1 MRLRPRLACPR
12 TAASVI
18 ALAATFAAAPAFAQ
32 NAAAVFQEALKA
44 AERGDAGAACRLFQA
59 SYALEASDGTALN
72 IGGCRETDGDFVGA
86 YNMFAEVSVRAEKVG
101 RKDRVELATQRM
113 KALEPK
119 VALVAVRLGA
129 MTHERTT
136 TLDKKLMP
144 LLMVR
149 PVAVPAG
156 PHLVEVQGKN
166 GPIASRTLTAV
177 VGETVLLDAGVP
189 LTTEAPTTVEQPATR
204 VAPGH
209 ARDSSSRKTV
219 GFVVAGVGLV
229 SLGACAVTGIMAL
242 GKKSD
247 ADAAQKQFDRA
258 AFDASTNDGKSLAT
272 LSTVTGIVGAVATGV
287 GVYLVVTSPTSSTV
301 GSVRLVPL
309 AGRVNGASLSATF

>member
-1 MRLRPRLACPR
+1 M
-12 TAASVI
+12 AASVI
-18 ALAATFAAAPAFAQ
+18 ALAAALSAAPAFAQ

-44 AERGDAGAACRLFQA
+44 SERGDAAAACRLFQA

-86 YNMFAEVSVRAEKVG
+86 YNVFAEVSVRAEKAG
-101 RKDRVELATQRM
+101 RKDRVEIAMQRM
-113 KALEPK
+113 KALETK

-129 MTHERTT
+129 MGPDRTVS
-136 TLDKKLMP
+136 LDKKVTP
-144 LLMVR
+144 LLLSL
-149 PVAVPAG
+149 PVAVSAG
-156 PHLVEVQGKN
+156 PHLVEVSGK
-166 GPIASRTLTAV
+166 GGLVASRTLNAA
-177 VGETVLLDAGVP
+177 VGETALLDAALP
-189 LTTEAPTTVEQPATR
+189 LSVEPPPSAAPPPERVSPAQS
-204 VAPGH
+204 
-209 ARDSSSRKTV
+209 DSASRKTV

-229 SLGACAVTGIMAL
+229 SLGACAVTGVMAL

-287 GVYLVVTSPTSSTV
+287 GVYLVVTSPTSTTV